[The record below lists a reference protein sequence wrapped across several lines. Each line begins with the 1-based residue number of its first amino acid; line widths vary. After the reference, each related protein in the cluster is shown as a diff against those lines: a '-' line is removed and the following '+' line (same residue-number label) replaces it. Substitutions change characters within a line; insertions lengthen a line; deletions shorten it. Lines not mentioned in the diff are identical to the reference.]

1 MWEPSPDM
9 TKNKNPYKG
18 FTTEEVNRAES
29 NSFVIRIG
37 NDFYQKDGNFTFSL
51 KQAEKYY
58 SILLQNILITLDEGT
73 PRQKK
78 AALACLVRL
87 HIEPLRIQ

>member
-1 MWEPSPDM
+1 MA
-9 TKNKNPYKG
+9 KNKNPYKG
-18 FTTEEVNRAES
+18 FTTEEVNRAEA

-37 NDFYQKDGNFTFSL
+37 NDYYNKDGNFTFSL

-58 SILLQNILITLDEGT
+58 EILLHNILITIDEGT
-73 PRQKK
+73 PKQKK
-78 AALACLVRL
+78 AALACLAKL